1 MHHLNHREYV
11 MATSLPAFEA
21 ASVEALLGVRPGR
34 RSSPLTL
41 AYSILDGLPVSALD
55 RLAELVAPGDSRFK
69 FRLIPKATLE
79 RRRKSAA
86 QRLTSEE
93 GDRLARL
100 AKVFGF
106 ALDLYGEPDRA
117 RAFLTRPHPMLDGK
131 PPLDVALATG
141 PGADLVVNL
150 LGRAAYGGGV

>member
-1 MHHLNHREYV
+1 
-11 MATSLPAFEA
+11 MATQPNSI
-21 ASVEALLGVRPGR
+21 EALLGVKAGVQASRLVLP
-34 RSSPLTL
+34 SS
-41 AYSILDGLPVSALD
+41 IEKGLPVAALD
-55 RLAELVAPGDSRFK
+55 RLADSVAPGDARFK

-100 AKVFGF
+100 AKVFSF
-106 ALDLYGEPDRA
+106 ALDIYREPERA
-117 RAFLTRPHPMLDGK
+117 REFLGRPHPMLDGK
-131 PPLDVALATG
+131 APLDVALATS
-141 PGADLVVNL
+141 PGADLVINL